1 MNKLIKF
8 AALVIFWGCIT
19 FEAKA
24 QDPQFSQFYA
34 NQLLLNPAFTGS
46 AEGARLALNY
56 RSQWSAIPGHFK
68 TFAAAFDIPVT
79 FGPTRHG
86 LGLSL
91 MADQAGAGNLT
102 KLDVLF
108 NYAYRVLINDDHA
121 IRFGISAGFQQ
132 ASIDFFNLRFPNQID
147 PLRGPNAP
155 LLPSGEQARE
165 NRITEDVSLGVVY
178 YNNFM
183 WAGVGLHHLTAPRQQ
198 FITNSQNALNTN
210 LPMRITAFTGLM
222 IPFTKDK
229 LSSRSISPSLLFK
242 YQGPFMQLDVG
253 GYVNFDPIVFGL
265 YFRAFEPDAVIGL
278 IGVRKG
284 MFSVGYSY
292 DYTLSSLTNGISGGS
307 HEVSLVIEFE
317 KGITKK
323 RTPKV
328 NMNCPRF

>member
-1 MNKLIKF
+1 MKKII
-8 AALVIFWGCIT
+8 ALCCLVLFGWKSSL
-19 FEAKA
+19 KA

-34 NQLLLNPAFTGS
+34 NQLLLSPAFTGS

-56 RSQWSAIPGHFK
+56 RSQWASIPGHFK
-68 TFAAAFDIPVT
+68 TFAAAFDVPVT

-108 NYAYRVLINDDHA
+108 SYAYRVLINDDHA
-121 IRFGISAGFQQ
+121 LRFGLSAGIQQ
-132 ASIDFFNLRFPNQID
+132 TSIDFFSLRFPNQID
-147 PLRGPNAP
+147 PTRNPSAAP
-155 LLPSGEQARE
+155 LPNLEQPKDS
-165 NRITEDVSLGVVY
+165 RIDPDVNLGVVY
-178 YNNFM
+178 YSNFM
-183 WAGVGLHHLTAPRQQ
+183 WAGVSLNHLIP
-198 FITNSQNALNTN
+198 NSQRLTDN
-210 LPMRITAFTGLM
+210 LPIDESAAKLPMKISGFAGFM

-229 LSSRSISPSLLFK
+229 LSSRSISPTILFK
-242 YQGPFMQLDVG
+242 HQGPFNQLDIG
-253 GYVNFDPIVFGL
+253 AYVNFDPIVFGL
-265 YFRAFEPDAVIGL
+265 YFRAFEPDAIIGL
-278 IGVRKG
+278 VGIRKG

-292 DYTLSSLTNGISGGS
+292 DFTASSLTNGISGGS
-307 HEVSLVIEFE
+307 HEVSLTIEFE